1 MTIDWS
7 RSSPDPFEIH
17 SLPSRPGVERGF
29 GGDRKSCRKG
39 LFWFGLRPLAGTI
52 RLALPD
58 RASPDKSREAGLKDP
73 CLMNAGAFVTRAGS
87 EHVDDI

>member
-1 MTIDWS
+1 M
-7 RSSPDPFEIH
+7 FKAC
-17 SLPSRPGVERGF
+17 LGRG
-29 GGDRKSCRKG
+29 
-39 LFWFGLRPLAGTI
+39 AI

-73 CLMNAGAFVTRAGS
+73 CLMDAGAFIGQAGS